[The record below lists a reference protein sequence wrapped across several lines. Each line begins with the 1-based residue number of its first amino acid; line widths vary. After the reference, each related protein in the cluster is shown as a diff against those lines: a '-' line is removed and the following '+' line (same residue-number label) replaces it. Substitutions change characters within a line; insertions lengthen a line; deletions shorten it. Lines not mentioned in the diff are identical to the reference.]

1 MSVSKDWRALLS
13 AAGVGVTVIVV
24 AGCLTAPSTDVHTST
39 GDNAGATVVLK
50 TITIDPD
57 VGETFAPAPP
67 SAKPRLTAQQAWAR
81 YMRQLGYPHHTALP
95 SFIRAQLGLLTLPIG
110 PSGLG
115 GSEAYTAHN
124 ELTYGYS
131 TPSGCETRNPRVMFP
146 RNAHCIRWEF
156 LDANTG
162 REIDGTW
169 QAIGHWH
176 VLTRPS
182 AP

>member
-1 MSVSKDWRALLS
+1 MSQDWRGLLG
-13 AAGVGVTVIVV
+13 AVGLGVTVIAV
-24 AGCLTAPSTDVHTST
+24 AGCATAPSTDAYTST
-39 GDNAGATVVLK
+39 GDNAGATVVRK
-50 TITIDPD
+50 TITIDAE
-57 VGETFAPAPP
+57 VGEIFAPAPQ

-81 YMRQLGYPHHTALP
+81 YMRQLGDPHHAALP

-110 PSGLG
+110 PSGPG

-131 TPSGCETRNPRVMFP
+131 TPSGCVTTNPRVMFP
-146 RNAHCIRWEF
+146 RNARCIRWEF

-162 REIDGTW
+162 REIEGTW
-169 QAIGHWH
+169 QAVGHWH